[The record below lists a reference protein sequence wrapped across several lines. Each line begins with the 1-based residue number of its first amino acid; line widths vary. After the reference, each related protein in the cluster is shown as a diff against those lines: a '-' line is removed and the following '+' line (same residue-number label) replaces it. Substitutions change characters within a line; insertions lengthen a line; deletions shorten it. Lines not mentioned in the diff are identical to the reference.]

1 MKIINKQLIVYVE
14 LIWSLNFRTCIKS
27 KKGTCDFYETIG
39 NLNLDPV
46 FDDIKEFLKLLF

>member
-1 MKIINKQLIVYVE
+1 ME